1 MNNPSFSYTAIV
13 TSYNS
18 EQHIARCLLSIL
30 NQTVK
35 PVQIILVDDCST
47 DSTLSQVSSIEFG
60 NLPFLLIQ
68 NDFNMGQSFSRN
80 LAVSRAN
87 SEVVIF
93 FDDDDEASYH
103 RAGSHLNL
111 HNEGAEFSYTS
122 SEKIYS
128 ASYVVKNVN
137 SEVSP
142 TAISISNALDYLF
155 TGKPIVDIGI
165 FYVPSST
172 LAVNR
177 AKFLALGGFDTSYRR
192 LEDVDLFLRAA
203 SAGYIFSWSSE
214 IAVKRYHSVRADKGA
229 GIDSK
234 FEFQL
239 LEKYKVQLGGRKYK
253 LVRSLMKLR
262 ESYFTKDI
270 PLLLKTVFTNPF
282 ALAILVYKVPV
293 LIKRLYHDYC
303 QRILK

>member
-93 FDDDDEASYH
+93 FDDDDE
-103 RAGSHLNL
+103 
-111 HNEGAEFSYTS
+111 
-122 SEKIYS
+122 SES
-128 ASYVVKNVN
+128 
-137 SEVSP
+137 
-142 TAISISNALDYLF
+142 D
-155 TGKPIVDIGI
+155 
-165 FYVPSST
+165 
-172 LAVNR
+172 
-177 AKFLALGGFDTSYRR
+177 
-192 LEDVDLFLRAA
+192 
-203 SAGYIFSWSSE
+203 
-214 IAVKRYHSVRADKGA
+214 
-229 GIDSK
+229 
-234 FEFQL
+234 
-239 LEKYKVQLGGRKYK
+239 
-253 LVRSLMKLR
+253 
-262 ESYFTKDI
+262 
-270 PLLLKTVFTNPF
+270 
-282 ALAILVYKVPV
+282 
-293 LIKRLYHDYC
+293 
-303 QRILK
+303 